1 MKKGL
6 RLGNKGLTLIELIIG
21 IALTSVV
28 MAAVG
33 TFLVTNINFSNIAQD
48 EIYVQEQVRKA
59 MKSITNL
66 VMDKELV
73 NSISMDAGNS
83 YTISATFSG
92 KDESGNDEQLLI
104 TYNYADQEL
113 KYKLGTNPEKSL
125 AKNISHFKIVEDAG
139 NHKLIEVTIEGE
151 KNPGKRNEVFF
162 SLTNKLFLRN

>member
-1 MKKGL
+1 MKKGI

-21 IALTSVV
+21 IALTAVV

-66 VMDKELV
+66 VMDKEIID
-73 NSISMDAGNS
+73 SISMDAGNS
-83 YTISATFSG
+83 NTRSAKFSG
-92 KDESGNDEQLLI
+92 NSEQLI
-104 TYNYADQEL
+104 INYKVADQEL
-113 KYKLGTNPEKSL
+113 KYKLGANSEISL
-125 AKNISHFKIVEDAG
+125 AKNISHFKITEDAG
-139 NHKLIEVTIEGE
+139 NNKLIEVTIEGE
-151 KNPGKRNEVFF
+151 KNPGKRNEVSF